1 MKRFLI
7 GDFRLVREGRLGS
20 RRFHSSSFIL
30 HPLFGFTILEL
41 LTAMAVLALI
51 LVMMVQVVNG
61 LLQSTRTQS
70 QQMDSVAAARRA
82 LDVITTDLNNA
93 VIGENAAILAPDG
106 AGSSLLALLTSRRGT
121 NGAANHRFLAV
132 SYSTNA
138 NSQLIRSHGSVN
150 FGETNLLTGI
160 TNATNS
166 AGPLAK
172 GILAI
177 KVLAV
182 ADGTNTYALGSA
194 AANNWSTNI
203 YNGFA
208 PPSGYN
214 AIITRAPT
222 FSSGLTNRT
231 RAIEVWVTAVDD
243 QNYTVL
249 EGAGKLAAVRGL
261 LGADPTAWRGAIDNA
276 AIPAQAKSGIRILN
290 KTIPVR

>member
-1 MKRFLI
+1 
-7 GDFRLVREGRLGS
+7 
-20 RRFHSSSFIL
+20 
-30 HPLFGFTILEL
+30 
-41 LTAMAVLALI
+41 MAVLALI

-70 QQMDSVAAARRA
+70 QQMDSVATARRA
-82 LDVITTDLNNA
+82 LDVIAADINNA
-93 VIGENAAILAPDG
+93 VIGENAAVLTPDG
-106 AGSSLLALLTSRRGT
+106 VDSNLFALVTSRRGA
-121 NGAANHRFLAV
+121 NGAVNHRFLAV
-132 SYSTNA
+132 RYSTNT
-138 NSQLIRSHGSVN
+138 NSQLIRSYGSLN
-150 FGETNLLTGI
+150 FGETNLLTGT

-177 KVLAV
+177 KVLAL

-194 AANNWSTNI
+194 ASNNWSTNI

-214 AIITRAPT
+214 ALITRAPS

-231 RAIEVWVTAVDD
+231 RAIDVWITAVDD

-249 EGAGKLAAVRGL
+249 EGGGKLATVRNL
-261 LGADPTAWRGAIDNA
+261 LGTDPTAWRGAIDSA
-276 AIPAQAKSGIRILN
+276 SIPSQAKSGIRILR